1 MLHTSPYHNR
11 GMTLIE
17 VVVVLGIISV
27 LAAVVLSGLLA
38 LRTES
43 NVSSTTDQVISAL
56 QLARSRALASVNE
69 ESYGVHLE
77 ADRYVLFTGTAYD
90 SGDASNEVHL
100 LDKYLEIA
108 NISIGGTNDVI
119 FDRLIGTTSQAGSFE
134 VRRKNA
140 ISNSRNVSILAS
152 GLVGQGGSV
161 SPTGSAITDSRH
173 LHFDLGWSIQ
183 DRTTMTL
190 DFSNPPNPN
199 VQEVVTMADYFNS
212 DRTEFD
218 WEGDVAVGSSQQTM
232 RVHTHVLDAG
242 ETLLSI
248 HRDRRY
254 NDKALTISIDGQDIV
269 SYQADGTATVGS
281 DGGTMTPQ

>member
-1 MLHTSPYHNR
+1 MHHKSSYPNQ
-11 GMTLIE
+11 GITLIE
-17 VVVVLGIISV
+17 VVISLGIMTV
-27 LAAVVLSGLLA
+27 LVTVILSGLLA
-38 LRTES
+38 LRSES
-43 NVSSTTDQVISAL
+43 NITSTTDQVISAL

-77 ADRYVLFTGTAYD
+77 GDRYVLFTGTTYNTGEA
-90 SGDASNEVHL
+90 ANEVHV
-100 LDKYLEIA
+100 LDNRLEIA
-108 NISIGGTNDVI
+108 NISIGGGNDVI
-119 FDRLIGTTSQAGSFE
+119 FDRLIGTTSQAGGFE

-140 ISNSRNVSILAS
+140 ANNIRNISILAS

-183 DRTTMTL
+183 GRTTMAL
-190 DFSNPPNPN
+190 VFSNPPNPDT
-199 VQEVVTMADYFNS
+199 QEVVTMADYFKS
-212 DRTEFD
+212 GQTEFD
-218 WEGDVAVGSSQQTM
+218 WKGDVAVDGDQQTI

-242 ETLLSI
+242 DTQLSI

-254 NDKALTISIDGQDIV
+254 NDKALTISVDGQDIV